1 LLALDN
7 PVGLKTRLGRGYT
20 LAVDSTDTN
29 HSTAL
34 LDQLR
39 KESPD
44 IRTKSA
50 KGKDLYLT
58 GTTDLGLIRK
68 LVDRMQV
75 ERKGGRNLQYQVNG
89 ATLEEVFLDLNSE
102 PETPET
108 GSQTGP
114 APNAEPEVETGWE
127 KGVDGTG
134 SDVEAPATVL
144 PHVHDSNPPLTPG
157 HKRSF
162 LLSVPVD
169 AFTIFRKRIINLRR
183 AWLLP
188 LIGIIVV
195 IAGTCIP
202 LFFLKNRNQTCAP
215 LIRNAT
221 TAPLTWP
228 VSPFPLVYPPLVVA
242 PGDVFGQAFE
252 NPLIST
258 LVVTRPDNASFVD
271 TFTNDYRNQDFGGV
285 SIASDLATPSLFA
298 WEGSNL
304 LNKGLSALNLISN
317 AVLDQISP
325 ATGTGTNAGFR
336 ITLGYRPLPSPS
348 FFSTAQAM
356 RWIGFLYVFLI
367 GFTVSESLTSSGLAV
382 AIWPAFATIYPT
394 LEKAFNVRSNQYRY
408 VLHNLPPQVANQ

>member
-1 LLALDN
+1 
-7 PVGLKTRLGRGYT
+7 
-20 LAVDSTDTN
+20 LAVDSTDAS

-39 KESPD
+39 KDSPD

-58 GTTDLGLIRK
+58 GTTDLALVRK

-102 PETPET
+102 PATPET
-108 GSQTGP
+108 ASQTSP
-114 APNAEPEVETGWE
+114 APGVAALEPETGWE
-127 KGVDGTG
+127 KGVDGS
-134 SDVEAPATVL
+134 SDVEAPTAL

-162 LLSVPVD
+162 LLSVPTD

-195 IAGTCIP
+195 ICGTCIP
-202 LFFLKNRNQTCAP
+202 LFFLKNRNQTCASV
-215 LIRNAT
+215 IREART
-221 TAPLTWP
+221 QPLTWP
-228 VSPFPLVYPPLVVA
+228 ESPFPLLYPPLVVA
-242 PGDVFGQAFE
+242 PGNAFGQAFS
-252 NPLIST
+252 NPLISS
-258 LVVTRPDNASFVD
+258 LVVDRPDNASFVD
-271 TFTNDYRNQDFGGV
+271 TFTDDYRNQDFGGV
-285 SIASDLATPSLFA
+285 SIASNPTTPSLFA
-298 WEGSNL
+298 WEGSLL
-304 LNKGLSALNLISN
+304 LNKGVSALNLVSN
-317 AVLDQISP
+317 AILEQISP
-325 ATGTGTNAGFR
+325 STGTGTNAPFR

-356 RWIGFLYVFLI
+356 RWIGFLYVFLAFI
-367 GFTVSESLTSSGLAV
+367 ESCCSSVVDWQLRFGLLLR
-382 AIWPAFATIYPT
+382 PST
-394 LEKAFNVRSNQYRY
+394 Q
-408 VLHNLPPQVANQ
+408 H

>member
-1 LLALDN
+1 MLALDN

-20 LAVDSTDTN
+20 LAVDTTDTD
-29 HSTAL
+29 HSTAV

-39 KESPD
+39 KDSPD

-58 GTTDLGLIRK
+58 GTTDLGMVRK
-68 LVDRMQV
+68 LVDRMQT
-75 ERKGGRNLQYQVNG
+75 ERKSGRNLQYQVNG
-89 ATLEEVFLDLNSE
+89 ATLEEVFLDLNAE
-102 PETPET
+102 PVTPENR
-108 GSQTGP
+108 SQIGASPSTGP
-114 APNAEPEVETGWE
+114 EAETAWE

-134 SDVEAPATVL
+134 SDVEAPTTAL

-215 LIRNAT
+215 LIRQAT
-221 TAPLTWP
+221 TQPLTWP
-228 VSPFPLVYPPLVVA
+228 VSPFPLLYPPLVVA
-242 PGDVFGQAFE
+242 PGNAFGQAFN

-271 TFTNDYRNQDFGGV
+271 TFTNDYRNQDFGGI
-285 SIASDLATPSLFA
+285 SIASSPSTPSLFA
-298 WEGSNL
+298 WEGSIL
-304 LNKGLSALNLISN
+304 LNKGLSALNLVSN
-317 AVLDQISP
+317 AILDQISP
-325 ATGTGTNAGFR
+325 STGTGTNAGFR

-356 RWIGFLYVFLI
+356 RWIGFLYVDC
-367 GFTVSESLTSSGLAV
+367 
-382 AIWPAFATIYPT
+382 
-394 LEKAFNVRSNQYRY
+394 RHDNQS
-408 VLHNLPPQVANQ
+408 

>member
-1 LLALDN
+1 LGDQVAILQAPGKLLALDN

-20 LAVDSTDTN
+20 LAVDTTESNHNDT
-29 HSTAL
+29 L

-39 KESPD
+39 KDSPD

-68 LVDRMQV
+68 LVDRMQA

-102 PETPET
+102 PVTPET
-108 GSQTGP
+108 GSSTGP
-114 APNAEPEVETGWE
+114 TSGAVEGETGWE
-127 KGVDGTG
+127 KGIDGTG
-134 SDVEAPATVL
+134 SDTEAHPAAL
-144 PHVHDSNPPLTPG
+144 PIHDANPPLTPG

-162 LLSVPVD
+162 LLSIPAD

-195 IAGTCIP
+195 ICGTCIP
-202 LFFLKNRNQTCAP
+202 LFFLKGRNQTCASV
-215 LIRNAT
+215 IRRAT
-221 TAPLTWP
+221 TQPLTWP
-228 VSPFPLVYPPLVVA
+228 QSPFPLLYPPLVVA
-242 PGDVFGQAFE
+242 PEDAFGQALS

-285 SIASDLATPSLFA
+285 SIAANPTTASLFA

-325 ATGTGTNAGFR
+325 GIGTGTNAGFR

-356 RWIGFLYVFLI
+356 RWIGFLYV
-367 GFTVSESLTSSGLAV
+367 
-382 AIWPAFATIYPT
+382 
-394 LEKAFNVRSNQYRY
+394 
-408 VLHNLPPQVANQ
+408 